1 SNSFTVA
8 YWIRLPPGFSG
19 GDLPFLGDAV
29 GSEGNYGYVF
39 ACAYGYG
46 TANPNPSPPQQNYGG
61 WGVSVYGGVG
71 SPIGVRV
78 YGDLGSINN
87 NNWHHLV
94 HVVDRAAG
102 KITTYLD
109 GAVAHSTKPFGG
121 TVDWAG
127 NTDTTNPTII

>member
-1 SNSFTVA
+1 MQSARKAITATFLPALTVTE
-8 YWIRLPPGFSG
+8 RLTRTRA
-19 GDLPFLGDAV
+19 LHR
-29 GSEGNYGYVF
+29 
-39 ACAYGYG
+39 
-46 TANPNPSPPQQNYGG
+46 
-61 WGVSVYGGVG
+61 GVSVYGGVG

-127 NTDTTNPTII
+127 NTDTTNPTIIGQDPTGRYG